1 MTPSEL
7 KYKSAKEEPYFFDHK
22 TMKFFGDR
30 MSNYGVRNGGT
41 IETYSGEEYQVWEL
55 WRKRAVKHGL
65 RNSAFFDKETF
76 KRVFPKEGK
85 E

>member
-30 MSNYGVRNGGT
+30 MSNYRCRDGGT
-41 IETYSGEEYQVWEL
+41 VETYSGDKYETWEL
-55 WRKRAVKHGL
+55 YRSRPVGHGL
-65 RNSAFFDKETF
+65 NTSAFFDKETF
-76 KRVFPKEGK
+76 KRVFPAKGD
-85 E
+85 